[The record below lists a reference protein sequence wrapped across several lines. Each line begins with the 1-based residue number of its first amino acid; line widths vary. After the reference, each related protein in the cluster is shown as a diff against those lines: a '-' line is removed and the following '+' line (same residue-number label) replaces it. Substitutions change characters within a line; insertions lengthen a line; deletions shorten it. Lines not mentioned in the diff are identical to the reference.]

1 MRKPEAGARVFI
13 LTGPS
18 RAGKTTV
25 CRAVAEAA
33 RLRGLTVAGVL
44 TEDGPTESGVAGGG
58 IMRQVVRDLRSD
70 ERRLLAT
77 APGEGHG
84 LSVDAAREG
93 SSARPEASP
102 REVPPGSFA
111 SHWVFEPE
119 GVEFGRRALDAAAV
133 AGCDLLVVDQ
143 IGPLELLDGGGW
155 TDALDVVLAG
165 RHRLALLVVN
175 PRVIHEA
182 EARLAGR
189 PVETLLVDD
198 STREDLPSVLLAAFP
213 A

>member
-1 MRKPEAGARVFI
+1 
-13 LTGPS
+13 
-18 RAGKTTV
+18 
-25 CRAVAEAA
+25 
-33 RLRGLTVAGVL
+33 
-44 TEDGPTESGVAGGG
+44 
-58 IMRQVVRDLRSD
+58 
-70 ERRLLAT
+70 
-77 APGEGHG
+77 
-84 LSVDAAREG
+84 
-93 SSARPEASP
+93 
-102 REVPPGSFA
+102 
-111 SHWVFEPE
+111 VFEPE